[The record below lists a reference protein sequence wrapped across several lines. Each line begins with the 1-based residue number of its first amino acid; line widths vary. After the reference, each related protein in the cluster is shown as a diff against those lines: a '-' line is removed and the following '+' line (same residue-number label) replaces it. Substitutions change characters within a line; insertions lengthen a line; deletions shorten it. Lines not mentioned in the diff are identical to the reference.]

1 MVVEQETDKIED
13 AKTDETLAWIEEE
26 ERREKE
32 AIEATKKAQQE
43 KDEQWMLEQLKKE
56 QGDNFGEDLNLDFGE

>member
-32 AIEATKKAQQE
+32 AAEAAKKAQLE
-43 KDEQWMLEQLKKE
+43 KDEQWMLEQLKVEKGE
-56 QGDNFGEDLNLDFGE
+56 DFGEDINLDFGE